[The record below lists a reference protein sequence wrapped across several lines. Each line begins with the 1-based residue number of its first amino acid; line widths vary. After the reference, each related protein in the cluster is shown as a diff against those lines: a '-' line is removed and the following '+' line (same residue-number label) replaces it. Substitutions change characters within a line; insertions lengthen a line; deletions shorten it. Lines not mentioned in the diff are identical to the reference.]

1 MNRACL
7 VGRIT
12 AKPELS
18 YTNSG
23 VAVTKFTVAVNRN
36 HTNTEG
42 KREADFITVRA
53 WRKQAE
59 NICKYLDKGSQVSID
74 GRIMTGSYQ
83 DQNGN
88 KRYFTEVVVDNAQF
102 LDSKKNDNTVQ
113 TPANNLQTTV
123 NDEDPFASFGEQV
136 SLEDDNFLD

>member
-1 MNRACL
+1 MNRACI

-36 HTNTEG
+36 HTNAEG

-74 GRIMTGSYQ
+74 GRIMTGSYT

-102 LDSKKNDNTVQ
+102 LDSKKTEK
-113 TPANNLQTTV
+113 PANNLQTTA
-123 NDEDPFASFGEQV
+123 NDEDPFADFGEQINI
-136 SLEDDNFLD
+136 EDDNFLE

>member
-12 AKPELS
+12 AKPELT

-23 VAVTKFTVAVNRN
+23 VAVTKFTVAVNRQFKN
-36 HTNTEG
+36 AEG
-42 KREADFITVRA
+42 KHEADFITVRA

-102 LDSKKNDNTVQ
+102 LDSKKTEK
-113 TPANNLQTTV
+113 PANNLQTTA
-123 NDEDPFASFGEQV
+123 NDEDVFADFGEQINI
-136 SLEDDNFLD
+136 EDDNFLE

>member
-12 AKPELS
+12 AKPELT

-36 HTNTEG
+36 HTNAEG

-102 LDSKKNDNTVQ
+102 LDSKKTEK
-113 TPANNLQTTV
+113 PANNLQTDV

-136 SLEDDNFLD
+136 NIDDNFLD

>member
-1 MNRACL
+1 MNRTCL

-36 HTNTEG
+36 HTNAEG

-59 NICKYLDKGSQVSID
+59 NICKYLDKGSQVSVE
-74 GRIMTGSYQ
+74 GRLQSGSYP
-83 DQNGN
+83 DKNGN
-88 KRYFTEVVVDNAQF
+88 KRYFTEVVVDNLQF
-102 LDSKKNDNTVQ
+102 LESKNAQKT
-113 TPANNLQTTV
+113 ANNLQTTA
-123 NDEDPFASFGEQV
+123 NDEDVFADFGEQINI
-136 SLEDDNFLD
+136 EDDNFLE